1 MEFWIAAGIG
11 FIVLFC
17 ASIYFV
23 YDACFSNNKRYMGD
37 ESQLP
42 MGEQYEPYH
51 DVITKGV
58 RQVMAEPYE
67 AVWVMSED
75 GLKLAGKY
83 YHYGENAPI
92 VIFFHG
98 YRCCALRDGNGMF
111 LYAKKMGYNI
121 LMVDQRAHGQSE
133 GKTITFGIK
142 ERFDCLNWV
151 QFAVQ
156 RWGNDTKILLAGL
169 SMGAAT
175 VLMASDVG
183 LPENVKGII
192 ADCGYSSP
200 KAILRTVM
208 KELKY
213 PVGITYSLAKLGAK
227 LFGGF
232 DIEEASAVEAV
243 RNATLP
249 ILLIHG
255 DDDRFVP
262 YSMSEECRKQGQDHI
277 ELVLIKGA
285 GHGMSF
291 CVDAAAYEDAVMG
304 FCKKV
309 LEEKNQK

>member
-1 MEFWIAAGIG
+1 MMEFWIAVGIG
-11 FIVLFC
+11 FVVLFC

-37 ESQLP
+37 EDSLP

-51 DVITKGV
+51 EIIKRGV
-58 RQVMAEPYE
+58 NLVREEPYE
-67 AVWVMSED
+67 TVHVMSKD

-83 YHYGENAPI
+83 YHYKDDVPV

-98 YRCCALRDGNGMF
+98 YRCCAIRDGNGMF
-111 LYAKKMGYNI
+111 LYSKKLGYNI
-121 LMVDQRAHGQSE
+121 LMVDQRAHGLSE
-133 GKTITFGIK
+133 GKTITFGIR
-142 ERFDCLNWV
+142 ERFDCLSWV
-151 QFAVQ
+151 NYIIERFGKKT
-156 RWGNDTKILLAGL
+156 RILLTGL

-200 KAILRTVM
+200 KGILKTVM
-208 KELKY
+208 KDLHY
-213 PVGITYSLAKLGAK
+213 PVGITYWMAKLGAK
-227 LFGGF
+227 VFGGF
-232 DIEEASAVEAV
+232 DIEEASAVDALK
-243 RNATLP
+243 NTKIS

-262 YSMSEECRKQGQDHI
+262 YSMSEECQKEGQDHI
-277 ELVLIKGA
+277 DLVLIKGA

-291 CVDAAAYEDAVMG
+291 CVDAKAYEEAVSG
-304 FCKKV
+304 FCHRV
-309 LEEKNQK
+309 LEE